1 MRCRSATLK
10 NGSNRCGRRSRAANR
25 RSPSEGRPNRR
36 RKNCSSCRA
45 SRPPCPR
52 RVQNRR
58 ARVRNRDTHFA
69 GSEKRRGE
77 NPSGAAFLPPEGR
90 DARLFPRRLLACRLL
105 KASGGRRNVRRA
117 LSLTYLLLSPRV
129 RFGNVDRSA
138 GSQSMES
145 VGKDASS
152 KSCAMTFVQSE
163 VFARTFREG
172 MSLVEETANY
182 LDGEG
187 REASKSLSRSAAL
200 SYAGASMRLTTQLM
214 QIASWLL
221 VLRAVREGDMAVNE
235 AAESKYRLSSRESAS
250 ADLLSGE
257 LPNKL
262 LVLIFLP

>member
-1 MRCRSATLK
+1 M
-10 NGSNRCGRRSRAANR
+10 
-25 RSPSEGRPNRR
+25 E
-36 RKNCSSCRA
+36 
-45 SRPPCPR
+45 
-52 RVQNRR
+52 
-58 ARVRNRDTHFA
+58 FA
-69 GSEKRRGE
+69 EKALADY
-77 NPSGAAFLPPEGR
+77 SGA
-90 DARLFPRRLLACRLL
+90 
-105 KASGGRRNVRRA
+105 
-117 LSLTYLLLSPRV
+117 T
-129 RFGNVDRSA
+129 
-138 GSQSMES
+138 
-145 VGKDASS
+145 
-152 KSCAMTFVQSE
+152 TFVQSE

-235 AAESKYRLSSRESAS
+235 AAEGKYRLGSRDKSP

-262 LVLIFLP
+262 LALIEGASQLYDRISRLDRDLFTMGGGESAANDAAAQQRALLDAFGGRRG